1 MTKYSKAPEL
11 QEYLRTKFA
20 VGAGA
25 YSSSPVWGG
34 GPSPTAGHVSS
45 GPAPSAPSDP
55 KNSYADN
62 WDMLYGR
69 NGSLNPLSY
78 FRNNEIGKGFANG
91 LRPENNPVV
100 RAGANVVGAGAN
112 TIDGAAKLVDRAT
125 DPNDGVSGIVNDVT
139 SNPIVAGFGEG
150 LKPENNPVVRTGANV
165 VGGAAKLVDRAT
177 DQNDGLAGM
186 ASDVKDT
193 VAGAAGKAYDKAMA
207 SGFSPKDNSVTWYLD
222 KITDPNVGL
231 YKGTVDAFRRGGDNM
246 QQFAQDVVAPEG
258 GAQPS
263 AIPTAAIKDAPKA
276 TGAKTE
282 QTGMFPMS
290 DPAVY
295 GLGGAGAGALLGAA
309 MGRKGKRGRNALLG
323 AGIGGG
329 AGLLAQYL
337 MNQNKPKTA
346 AYNKSAN
353 GMLHDAL
360 GGGTGGAVLGGLY
373 GAMTAPK
380 KKLLRSAL
388 RGMIM
393 GGGAGASFGLGTSA
407 FGDPASATSN
417 DPHAAEHAG
426 YVRGLGAAAA
436 GGMGGALSQR
446 LADEYLPLEPE
457 EDEKRSKKKLEKTA
471 LDPVG
476 ALKNVGTGAWDATKN
491 MYGKVHGLIP
501 VTALEGAGLGG
512 VGLATAAGTY
522 GLINPGEYTTQDE
535 TGKTVKKRRSR
546 FMGSM
551 YYSTIG
557 KILGTIA
564 GGVAGHMHPEGV
576 HAINQQLMNY
586 GSGAYDSLRKAVGAG
601 GKPQANA
608 QSPGFDYGMQLPNPT
623 A

>member
-1 MTKYSKAPEL
+1 MTKSSTAPEL

-20 VGAGA
+20 LGAGG
-25 YSSSPVWGG
+25 YSSQGVGR
-34 GPSPTAGHVSS
+34 VSS
-45 GPAPSAPSDP
+45 GPSANDTVDP
-55 KNSYADN
+55 GNSYADN
-62 WDMLYGR
+62 FNSLYGR
-69 NGSLNPLSY
+69 NGSLNPMAYIRRKQDEYAKTLPARAQFRDTAQGPTNSEILKRDLIDQPTQTLSEY
-78 FRNNEIGKGFANG
+78 GTNA
-91 LRPENNPVV
+91 
-100 RAGANVVGAGAN
+100 
-112 TIDGAAKLVDRAT
+112 
-125 DPNDGVSGIVNDVT
+125 
-139 SNPIVAGFGEG
+139 
-150 LKPENNPVVRTGANV
+150 RTLA
-165 VGGAAKLVDRAT
+165 GGAIE
-177 DQNDGLAGM
+177 
-186 ASDVKDT
+186 
-193 VAGAAGKAYDKAMA
+193 
-207 SGFSPKDNSVTWYLD
+207 GFDPKNNSVTWYLD
-222 KITDPNVGL
+222 KISDPNVGL
-231 YKGTVDAFRRGGDNM
+231 YKGTVDAFQRGGDNM
-246 QQFAQDVVAPEG
+246 QQFAKDVMAPEG
-258 GAQPS
+258 GTQPTPN
-263 AIPTAAIKDAPKA
+263 PTAEIKAAPKA
-276 TGAKTE
+276 TSAKTE

-290 DPAVY
+290 DVAAY

-309 MGRKGKRGRNALLG
+309 TGRKGKRGRNALLG

-337 MNQNKPKTA
+337 KSQNQPKTA
-346 AYNKSAN
+346 AYNKTAN

-407 FGDPASATSN
+407 FGDPASASSN

-446 LADEYLPLEPE
+446 LADEYLPLEAE

-471 LDPVG
+471 LDPLG
-476 ALKNVGTGAWDATKN
+476 ALKNVGTGALDATKN
-491 MYGKVHGLIP
+491 MYGKVHNMIP

-522 GLINPGEYTTQDE
+522 GLINPGEYDTYDDK
-535 TGKTVKKRRSR
+535 GNFAGKKRRSR

-551 YYSTIG
+551 YYSTLG
-557 KILGTIA
+557 KILGTI
-564 GGVAGHMHPEGV
+564 GGGAVGHMYPGQI
-576 HAINQQLMNY
+576 HALNEQLMNY
-586 GSGAYDSLRKAVGAG
+586 GSGAYDSLRKAVGSG
-601 GKPQANA
+601 GKPQANPQA
-608 QSPGFDYGMQLPNPT
+608 PALDYGMRLPNPT